1 MDVDG
6 VFSGGGVRA
15 IAFIGALK
23 VAEEK
28 GISFKRTAGT
38 SAGAIIAAFVAAGY
52 TSDEIKELLHEI
64 DLREFLDPR
73 TISIAFPF
81 MKWLTLYWKLGLYKG
96 KKLEQW
102 VEEKLADKGVRTFA
116 DLEEGSIKII
126 ASDITN
132 GRLIVLPDDLERYGI
147 LPERFKIAKAVRMSA
162 SIPYFFDPIKIY
174 DSTGKKNIFVDGGV
188 LSNFPIWL
196 FQDEKTPQERPV
208 IGFQL
213 QPSQLDQRPNNITNA
228 ITLFHGLFDT
238 MMDAHD
244 ARHISQAHSADIV
257 FIPVQQISMI
267 NFALSHQ
274 VIDQLTDF
282 GKESTEKF
290 LRTWRHYPNN
300 NPRAKI
306 TLKKS
311 SIL

>member
-15 IAFIGALK
+15 IAFIGGLK
-23 VAEEK
+23 AAEQK
-28 GISFKRTAGT
+28 GITFNRAAGT
-38 SAGAIIAAFVAAGY
+38 SAGAIFAAMVAAGY
-52 TSDEIKELLHEI
+52 KSDEIKDLLHKV

-73 TISIAFPF
+73 RLSVAFPF

-96 KKLEQW
+96 KRLEQW
-102 VEEKLADKGVRTFA
+102 VEEVLAAKGLKTFG
-116 DLEEGSIKII
+116 DLSEGSLKII

-162 SIPYFFDPIKIY
+162 SIPYFFDPMKIY
-174 DSTGKKNIFVDGGV
+174 DATGKKNFIVDGGV

-196 FQDEKTPQERPV
+196 FQDGKTESKRPTL
-208 IGFQL
+208 GFQL
-213 QPSQLDQRPNNITNA
+213 KPSQFEQKPNDVKNA
-228 ITLFHGLFDT
+228 ISLFHGLFDT

-244 ARHISQAHSADIV
+244 ARHISEAHSADIV
-257 FIPVQQISMI
+257 FIPVKQISMI
-267 NFALSHQ
+267 NFDLSSE
-274 VIDQLTDF
+274 VIDELTDF
-282 GKESTEKF
+282 GIESTEKF
-290 LRTWRHYPNN
+290 LRSWRHYRPQ
-300 NPRAKI
+300 AKI
-306 TLKKS
+306 STKKS

>member
-28 GISFKRTAGT
+28 GITFKRTAGT

-52 TSDEIKELLHEI
+52 TSEEIKAFLHEI

-73 TISIAFPF
+73 ALSVAFPF

-102 VEEKLADKGVRTFA
+102 VEEKLAAKGISTFA
-116 DLEEGSIKII
+116 DLKEGSIKII
-126 ASDITN
+126 SSDITN
-132 GRLIVLPDDLERYGI
+132 GRLVVLPDDLERYGI
-147 LPERFKIAKAVRMSA
+147 LPERFKISKAVRMSA

-174 DSTGKKNIFVDGGV
+174 DATGKKNVFVDGGV

-196 FQDEKTPQERPV
+196 FQNEKDQQKRPV

-213 QPSQLDQRPNNITNA
+213 QPSQFEQKPNNVTNA

-244 ARHISQAHSADIV
+244 ARHISEAHSADIV

-267 NFALSHQ
+267 NFDLSNQ
-274 VIDQLTDF
+274 FIDQLTDF

-290 LRTWRHYPNN
+290 LRTWRHYNSN
-300 NPRAKI
+300 RITKI

-311 SIL
+311 STL

>member
-1 MDVDG
+1 MEVDG

-15 IAFIGALK
+15 IAFIGAMK

-28 GISFKRTAGT
+28 GLTFKRTAGT
-38 SAGAIIAAFVAAGY
+38 SAGAIFSAFVAAGY
-52 TSDEIKELLHEI
+52 TADEIKTLMHEV

-73 TISIAFPF
+73 RLSVAFPL

-102 VEEKLADKGVRTFA
+102 VEEKLAEKGVRTFA
-116 DLEEGSIKII
+116 DLEEGSIRII

-132 GRLIVLPDDLERYGI
+132 GRMIVLPDDLERYGI

-162 SIPYFFDPIKIY
+162 SIPYFFDPIKLF
-174 DSTGKKNIFVDGGV
+174 DATGKKNFIVDGGV

-196 FQDEKTPQERPV
+196 FEDEKHPAKRPV

-213 QPSQLDQRPNNITNA
+213 QPSQYEQKPNNITNA
-228 ITLFHGLFDT
+228 ISLFHGLFDT

-244 ARHISQAHSADIV
+244 ARHISEAHSADIV

-267 NFALSHQ
+267 NFDLSDQ
-274 VIDQLTDF
+274 LIDQLTDF

-290 LRTWRHYPNN
+290 LRTWRHYP
-300 NPRAKI
+300 PHKKTI
-306 TLKKS
+306 VTLKKS
-311 SIL
+311 STL

>member
-23 VAEEK
+23 VAEQK
-28 GISFKRTAGT
+28 NINFKRTAGT

-52 TSDEIKELLHEI
+52 TSDEIKSLLHEV

-73 TISIAFPF
+73 AISVAFPF
-81 MKWLTLYWKLGLYKG
+81 MKWLMLYWKLGLYKG
-96 KKLEQW
+96 KKLEHW
-102 VEEKLADKGVRTFA
+102 VEEKLADKGIKTFA
-116 DLEEGSIKII
+116 DLEEGSLRII

-147 LPERFKIAKAVRMSA
+147 LPEKFKIAKAVRMSA
-162 SIPYFFDPIKIY
+162 SIPYFFDPIKLY
-174 DSTGKKNIFVDGGV
+174 DATGKKNVFVDGGV

-196 FQDEKTPQERPV
+196 FQDDKKPQQRPV
-208 IGFQL
+208 LGFQL
-213 QPSQLDQRPNNITNA
+213 QPSQFEEKPNNITNA

-244 ARHISQAHSADIV
+244 ARHISEAHSADIV

-267 NFALSHQ
+267 NFSLSNE

-290 LRTWRHYPNN
+290 LRTWRHYPSNKTT
-300 NPRAKI
+300 KI

-311 SIL
+311 STL